1 MAYIEGNTLYFEAS
15 DAGRVLGL
23 LDRMERSAS
32 EQQREGLDSAAT
44 SLSTAGQ
51 RARGVAPAA
60 PAPSRAKEQPQR

>member
-1 MAYIEGNTLYFEAS
+1 MAYIVDRTLYFEAA

-44 SLSTAGQ
+44 SLSTA
-51 RARGVAPAA
+51 AA
-60 PAPSRAKEQPQR
+60 PAPSRNVGGRDV